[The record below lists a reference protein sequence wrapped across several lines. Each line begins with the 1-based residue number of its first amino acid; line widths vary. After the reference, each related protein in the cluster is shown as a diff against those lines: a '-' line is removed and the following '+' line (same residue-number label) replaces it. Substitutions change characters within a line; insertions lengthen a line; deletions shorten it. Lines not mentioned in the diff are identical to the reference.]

1 MQATTA
7 PLFFYARGF
16 ESVFAKNDFN
26 ILLKHCYW
34 NHVIELFLDFEPR
47 STKVYLLFSVKQKKL
62 NTFLEENLYT
72 KQIHLSKS
80 PMAAPVFFIK
90 KKNSSLWLVQD
101 Y

>member
-1 MQATTA
+1 MQATTT
-7 PLFFYARGF
+7 PLFLYTRGF

>member
-1 MQATTA
+1 MQATTT
-7 PLFFYARGF
+7 PLFLYTRGF

-72 KQIHLSKS
+72 RQIHLSKS

>member
-7 PLFFYARGF
+7 PLFLYARGF

-72 KQIHLSKS
+72 RQIHLSKS